1 MDLLEFARSLPT
13 DFTEA
18 EFIDELRK
26 VVDLD
31 QIRHLS
37 DAECQN
43 MYDAVAYLGDYLILL
58 REFYQKSKTSGGH
71 PMIEYR
77 APVIWNQLTR
87 VSGEEPDFTQLTTF
101 GIEQGRD

>member
-1 MDLLEFARSLPT
+1 MDLLDFARNLPA

-18 EFIDELRK
+18 EFIGELRK

-43 MYDAVAYLGDYLILL
+43 MYDAVAYLSDYLLL
-58 REFYQKSKTSGGH
+58 VREFYQQTKTMNGH
-71 PMIEYR
+71 PFVIYR
-77 APVIWNQLTR
+77 APVIWN
-87 VSGEEPDFTQLTTF
+87 
-101 GIEQGRD
+101 

>member
-37 DAECQN
+37 DAEC
-43 MYDAVAYLGDYLILL
+43 
-58 REFYQKSKTSGGH
+58 
-71 PMIEYR
+71 
-77 APVIWNQLTR
+77 
-87 VSGEEPDFTQLTTF
+87 
-101 GIEQGRD
+101 